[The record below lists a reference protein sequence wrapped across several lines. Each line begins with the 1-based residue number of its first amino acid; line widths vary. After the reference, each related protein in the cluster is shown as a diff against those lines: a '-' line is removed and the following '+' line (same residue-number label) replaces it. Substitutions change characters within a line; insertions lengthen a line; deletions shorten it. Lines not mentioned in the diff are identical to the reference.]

1 MDLNAMDS
9 RARSEH
15 CPDMKKKNLLIGID
29 MGGTNIDGVVIDDGV
44 LIKSV
49 KQQVDRSDF
58 FRSIW
63 GCLQALLQG
72 VKRERIGRINLSTTI
87 STNAIVEKQLSSVG
101 LILQT
106 GPGLKWEFDELEDF
120 IAYLSGSVDHR
131 GSVVQGLDQEELAE
145 IRARYAEQP
154 PEALAVATKFSTRN
168 PELELQIR
176 DFFAGEFEDITLGHS
191 LSGKLN
197 FPRRVQTA
205 YLNAAVGRTFRSFVS
220 DLQQALERE
229 RIAAPVY
236 ILKADGGTV
245 DLAGASARPVVSI
258 LSGPAASFMG
268 MMALQQSDVRRVE
281 PEARLESGPGLE
293 LKSEPE
299 PEPNEAQPSVYLT
312 GTAAAA
318 QSVEPEDKGD
328 MVLIDV
334 GGTTTDLFFLV
345 DGVPVFEPQGI
356 EIDGRKT
363 LVRAIFSTSIGL
375 GGDSHVRSEDGILK
389 IGPRRLDNAVAYG
402 GKYLTP
408 TDALVYLGALSGD
421 YPELS
426 KAALEELATC
436 YEGAPKELVTDYE
449 GVSGNEEGAVAS
461 NGQTTSSECNPGN
474 ENSEEAQGDTLAEV
488 VRRNGQAAERLARE
502 IIDLMCRTIAG
513 KIYATLT
520 RLNASPVYTIKE
532 LLTDRKIRPQAVMLI
547 GGPAQALAP
556 FLAQILGL
564 PVTVP
569 QAAEIA
575 NAIGAALARP
585 TQEINLLADTERG
598 RLAIPELAIYE
609 PVGKNYNLAQAKRRA
624 LTEVKGTGQSLGLAE
639 EQIEAEIVEAS
650 SFNMVSG
657 WYQVDRNIRVKAQIK
672 PGLLTELRPGS
683 GCDAGG

>member
-1 MDLNAMDS
+1 MGLNAMDG
-9 RARSEH
+9 RTRLEH
-15 CPDMKKKNLLIGID
+15 YPDAKKKNLLIGID

-49 KQQVDRSDF
+49 KRKVDRSDF

-72 VKRERIGRINLSTTI
+72 VERERIGRINLSTTI
-87 STNAIVEKQLSSVG
+87 STNAIVEKQLSGVG

-120 IAYLSGSVDHR
+120 ITYLSGSVDHR

-154 PEALAVATKFSTRN
+154 PEALAVVTKFSTRN
-168 PELELQIR
+168 PEPELQIR

-229 RIAAPVY
+229 RIAASVY

-245 DLAGASARPVVSI
+245 DLAGASARPVESI

-268 MMALQQSDVRRVE
+268 MMALQKSDVRRVE
-281 PEARLESGPGLE
+281 PEARLDSGPGLE

-299 PEPNEAQPSVYLT
+299 PEPEPNAAQPSAYLA

-318 QSVEPEDKGD
+318 QSAEPEGKGD
-328 MVLIDV
+328 MVLIDI

-375 GGDSHVRSEDGILK
+375 GGDSHVRSEGGILQ

-426 KAALEELATC
+426 KAALEELAVYC
-436 YEGAPKELVTDYE
+436 ENMSE
-449 GVSGNEEGAVAS
+449 NESKAVAS
-461 NGQTTSSECNPGN
+461 NGQTTRSECNPGH

-502 IIDLMCRTIAG
+502 IIDLMCRTIAE
-513 KIYATLT
+513 KIRATLT

-556 FLAQILGL
+556 FLAQVLGL

-569 QAAEIA
+569 QSAEIA

-598 RLAIPELAIYE
+598 RLSIPELAIYE

-639 EQIEAEIVEAS
+639 EQIEAEVVEAS
-650 SFNMVSG
+650 SFNMISG

-672 PGLLTELRPGS
+672 PGLLTELYPGP
-683 GCDAGG
+683 GCGAD

>member
-1 MDLNAMDS
+1 MDLNAMDG
-9 RARSEH
+9 RTRSEH
-15 CPDMKKKNLLIGID
+15 YPDAKKKNLLIGID

-49 KQQVDRSDF
+49 KRQVDRSDF

-72 VKRERIGRINLSTTI
+72 VERERIGRINLSTTI
-87 STNAIVEKQLSSVG
+87 STNAIVEKQLSGVG

-120 IAYLSGSVDHR
+120 ITYLSGSVDHR

-154 PEALAVATKFSTRN
+154 PEALAVVTKFSTRN

-176 DFFAGEFEDITLGHS
+176 DFFTGEFEDITLGHS

-245 DLAGASARPVVSI
+245 DLAGASARPVESI

-268 MMALQQSDVRRVE
+268 MMALQKSDVRRVE
-281 PEARLESGPGLE
+281 PEARLDSGPGLE

-299 PEPNEAQPSVYLT
+299 PEPEPNAAQPSAYLA

-318 QSVEPEDKGD
+318 QSAEPEGKGD
-328 MVLIDV
+328 MVLIDI

-375 GGDSHVRSEDGILK
+375 GGDSHVRSEGGILQ

-426 KAALEELATC
+426 KAALEELAVYC
-436 YEGAPKELVTDYE
+436 ENMSE
-449 GVSGNEEGAVAS
+449 NESKAVAS
-461 NGQTTSSECNPGN
+461 NGQTTRSECNPGH

-502 IIDLMCRTIAG
+502 IIDLMCRTIAE
-513 KIYATLT
+513 KIRATLT

-556 FLAQILGL
+556 FLAQVLGL

-569 QAAEIA
+569 QSAEIA

-598 RLAIPELAIYE
+598 RLSIPELAIYE
-609 PVGKNYNLAQAKRRA
+609 PVGKNYNLAQAKLRA

-639 EQIEAEIVEAS
+639 EQIEAEVVEAS
-650 SFNMVSG
+650 SFNMISG

-672 PGLLTELRPGS
+672 PGLLTELRPGP
-683 GCDAGG
+683 GCGAD

>member
-1 MDLNAMDS
+1 
-9 RARSEH
+9 
-15 CPDMKKKNLLIGID
+15 
-29 MGGTNIDGVVIDDGV
+29 
-44 LIKSV
+44 
-49 KQQVDRSDF
+49 
-58 FRSIW
+58 
-63 GCLQALLQG
+63 LLQG
-72 VKRERIGRINLSTTI
+72 VERERIGRINLSTTI
-87 STNAIVEKQLSSVG
+87 STNAIVEKQLSGVG

-120 IAYLSGSVDHR
+120 ITYLSGSVDHR

-154 PEALAVATKFSTRN
+154 PEALAVVTKFSTRN
-168 PELELQIR
+168 PEPELQIR

-229 RIAAPVY
+229 RIAASVY

-245 DLAGASARPVVSI
+245 DLAGASARPVESI

-268 MMALQQSDVRRVE
+268 MMALQKSDVRRVE
-281 PEARLESGPGLE
+281 PEARLDSGPGLE

-299 PEPNEAQPSVYLT
+299 PEPEPNAAQPSAYLA

-318 QSVEPEDKGD
+318 QSAEPEGKGD
-328 MVLIDV
+328 MVLIDI

-375 GGDSHVRSEDGILK
+375 GGDSHVRSEGGILQ

-426 KAALEELATC
+426 KAALEELAVYC
-436 YEGAPKELVTDYE
+436 ENMSE
-449 GVSGNEEGAVAS
+449 NESKAVAS
-461 NGQTTSSECNPGN
+461 NGQTTRSECNPGH

-502 IIDLMCRTIAG
+502 IIDLMCRTIAE
-513 KIYATLT
+513 KIRATLT

-556 FLAQILGL
+556 FLAQVLGL

-569 QAAEIA
+569 QSAEIA

-598 RLAIPELAIYE
+598 RLSIPELAIYE

-639 EQIEAEIVEAS
+639 EQIEAEVVEAS
-650 SFNMVSG
+650 SFNMISG

-672 PGLLTELRPGS
+672 PGLLTELYPGP
-683 GCDAGG
+683 GCGAD

>member
-1 MDLNAMDS
+1 
-9 RARSEH
+9 
-15 CPDMKKKNLLIGID
+15 MKKSNLLVGID

-49 KQQVDRSDF
+49 KRQVDRSDF

-63 GCLQALLQG
+63 GCLQELLQG
-72 VKRERIGRINLSTTI
+72 VDRERIGRINLSTTI
-87 STNAIVEKQLSSVG
+87 STNAIVEKQLSGVG

-106 GPGLKWEFDELEDF
+106 GPGLKWEFDELEDY
-120 IAYLSGSVDHR
+120 ITYLSGSVDHR

-154 PEALAVATKFSTRN
+154 PEALVVVTKFSTRN

-245 DLAGASARPVVSI
+245 DLAGASARPVESI

-281 PEARLESGPGLE
+281 PEARLESGSGLE

-299 PEPNEAQPSVYLT
+299 PEPDEAQLGAYLA

-318 QSVEPEDKGD
+318 RSVEPEGEGD

-375 GGDSHVRSEDGILK
+375 GGDSHVRSEGGILK

-402 GKYLTP
+402 GKFLTP

-426 KAALEELATC
+426 KAALEELAAYC
-436 YEGAPKELVTDYE
+436 ENMPE
-449 GVSGNEEGAVAS
+449 NESKAVAS
-461 NGQTTSSECNPGN
+461 NGQTTRSECNPGS
-474 ENSEEAQGDTLAEV
+474 ENSEEAQGDNLAEV
-488 VRRNGQAAERLARE
+488 VKRNGQTTEQLARE
-502 IIDLMCRTIAG
+502 IVDLMCRTIAE
-513 KIYATLT
+513 KIRATLT

-556 FLAQILGL
+556 FLAQVLGL

-569 QAAEIA
+569 QSAEIA

-598 RLAIPELAIYE
+598 RLSIPELAIYE
-609 PVGKNYNLAQAKRRA
+609 PVGKNYNLAQAKLRA

-639 EQIEAEIVEAS
+639 EQIEAEVVEAS
-650 SFNMVSG
+650 SFNMISG

-672 PGLLTELRPGS
+672 PGLLTELCPGP
-683 GCDAGG
+683 GCGVD